1 MLSYCFLYSSLFRT
15 YIVLIIAGY
24 ILQALLIYT
33 PVLLQEWIRNKEVEN
48 PNIFSLLGVADPS
61 LQESGSSTVNS
72 DPLIINCMQYRK
84 VER

>member
-1 MLSYCFLYSSLFRT
+1 M
-15 YIVLIIAGY
+15 
-24 ILQALLIYT
+24 
-33 PVLLQEWIRNKEVEN
+33 LLQEWIRNKEVEN